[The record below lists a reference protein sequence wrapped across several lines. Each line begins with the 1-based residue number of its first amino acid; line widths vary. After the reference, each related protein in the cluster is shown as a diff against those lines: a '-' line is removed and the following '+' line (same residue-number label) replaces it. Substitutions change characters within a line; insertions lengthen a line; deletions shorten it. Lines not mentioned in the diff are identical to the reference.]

1 MEDIKEPKAGTPVE
15 DIKEPKKESKVEEK
29 PQEPKKESKKEPK
42 VEEPKKEE
50 PQEPKNPTEEGT
62 VDINQLKAELEEAN
76 KKVAEVEALNGTVAA
91 LQKEAES
98 KDAIIKEYE
107 DLVGK
112 MVETKLSQVPE
123 EYRELIPDNLNLK
136 QKLSWLEKA
145 EAKGLFTK
153 EEKKKPNVEIGKPL
167 NVDVPQVDTGKLTGS
182 QLLRMAYNT
191 VKK

>member
-1 MEDIKEPKAGTPVE
+1 MEDIKEPKAGTPAE
-15 DIKEPKKESKVEEK
+15 DVKETKEPKADEK
-29 PQEPKKESKKEPK
+29 PQEPKKESK

-50 PQEPKNPTEEGT
+50 PKEPKKPAEEGT

-76 KKVAEVEALNGTVAA
+76 KKVAEVEALNSTVAT

-112 MVETKLSQVPE
+112 MVETKLGQVPE
-123 EYRELIPDNLNLK
+123 EYKELIPDNLDLK

-145 EAKGLFTK
+145 EAKGLFNK
-153 EEKKKPNVEIGKPL
+153 EEKKKPNVEIGKPM